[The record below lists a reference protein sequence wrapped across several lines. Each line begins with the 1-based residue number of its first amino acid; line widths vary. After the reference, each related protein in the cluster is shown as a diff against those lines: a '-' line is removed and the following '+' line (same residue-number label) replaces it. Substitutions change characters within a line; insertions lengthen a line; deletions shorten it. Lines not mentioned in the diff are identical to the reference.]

1 VTPDLIQKIAIGD
14 WNPQSEQDKQ
24 QRDAMAAKGY
34 LEAFNLV
41 KLAANQAYL
50 KQKTGAELF
59 IEQHQRWF
67 AQLFMPSVEAGLLK
81 RQDLIGYRRHLVFL
95 SGSKHIP
102 PHFEHILDGLDA
114 LKQCLLAEPDAFVK
128 AVMVHFLLGYIHPFM
143 DGNGRTARFAMNV
156 MLAEGHYP
164 WTIIPVS
171 SRAPYMQALEKAS
184 VEKNIKPFAQFI
196 SDAIKAV
203 FDKGLN

>member
-1 VTPDLIQKIAIGD
+1 
-14 WNPQSEQDKQ
+14 
-24 QRDAMAAKGY
+24 
-34 LEAFNLV
+34 
-41 KLAANQAYL
+41 
-50 KQKTGAELF
+50 
-59 IEQHQRWF
+59 
-67 AQLFMPSVEAGLLK
+67 
-81 RQDLIGYRRHLVFL
+81 
-95 SGSKHIP
+95 
-102 PHFEHILDGLDA
+102 
-114 LKQCLLAEPDAFVK
+114 
-128 AVMVHFLLGYIHPFM
+128 M

>member
-1 VTPDLIQKIAIGD
+1 
-14 WNPQSEQDKQ
+14 
-24 QRDAMAAKGY
+24 
-34 LEAFNLV
+34 
-41 KLAANQAYL
+41 
-50 KQKTGAELF
+50 
-59 IEQHQRWF
+59 
-67 AQLFMPSVEAGLLK
+67 
-81 RQDLIGYRRHLVFL
+81 
-95 SGSKHIP
+95 
-102 PHFEHILDGLDA
+102 
-114 LKQCLLAEPDAFVK
+114 
-128 AVMVHFLLGYIHPFM
+128 
-143 DGNGRTARFAMNV
+143 MNV